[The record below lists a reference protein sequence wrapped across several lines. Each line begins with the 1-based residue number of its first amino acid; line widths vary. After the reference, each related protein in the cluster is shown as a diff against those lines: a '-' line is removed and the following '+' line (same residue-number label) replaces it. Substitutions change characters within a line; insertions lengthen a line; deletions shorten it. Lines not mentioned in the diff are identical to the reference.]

1 MTAIARAG
9 EPDAPAILSG
19 LTISVNDWVEL
30 NSSRLRR
37 FSIIGKSFDNT
48 TYIERIVGTS
58 VYTWSI
64 YTLRLTLGETDLHLG
79 YNVPSRSRDK
89 TLE

>member
-9 EPDAPAILSG
+9 EPDALTILSG
-19 LTISVNDWVEL
+19 LTISVNDFA
-30 NSSRLRR
+30 NSSRLQR
-37 FSIIGKSFDNT
+37 FSIIGISFDNT
-48 TYIERIVGTS
+48 TYNERIVRTS